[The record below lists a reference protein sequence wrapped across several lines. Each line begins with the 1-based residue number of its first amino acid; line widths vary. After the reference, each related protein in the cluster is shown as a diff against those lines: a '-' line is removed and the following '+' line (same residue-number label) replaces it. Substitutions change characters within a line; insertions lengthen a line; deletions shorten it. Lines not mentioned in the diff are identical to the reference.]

1 VQEAGVILDTE
12 EATAQ
17 NREVPNDVEHRK
29 LVFMSRGIYL
39 LLPVWKSFLGGAVE
53 CATGCVAFAE
63 LDDHGGSQRDLLDAI
78 GSVPVDTAVHELD
91 LRSSQ
96 SLVILGVVSMLWT

>member
-1 VQEAGVILDTE
+1 
-12 EATAQ
+12 
-17 NREVPNDVEHRK
+17 
-29 LVFMSRGIYL
+29 MSRGIRL
-39 LLPVWKSFLGGAVE
+39 LLLVRQSFLGSAVE
-53 CATGCVAFAE
+53 CATGCVTFAE

-96 SLVILGVVSMLWT
+96 SLVILGVVPMLWA